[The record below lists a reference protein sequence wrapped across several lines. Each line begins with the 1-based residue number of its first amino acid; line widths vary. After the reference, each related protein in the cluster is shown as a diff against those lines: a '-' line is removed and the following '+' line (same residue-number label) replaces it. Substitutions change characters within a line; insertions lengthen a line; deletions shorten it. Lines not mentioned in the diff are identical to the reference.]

1 MNQVSIIDI
10 VFYAVIACVN
20 ASIIVLSDVLLN
32 LLSIYSNYLKD
43 IHCDQYSNN
52 LYSSIFTC
60 SYDYLLLY

>member
-10 VFYAVIACVN
+10 VIYAVIACVN
-20 ASIIVLSDVLLN
+20 VSTIVLSDVLLN

-43 IHCDQYSNN
+43 IRSDQYSNN
-52 LYSSIFTC
+52 LHSSIFTC